1 MLRELDTQNSMG
13 SEMVSSQTCPL
24 QAEDAELIEELKNA
38 YRCKW
43 FLCNDRGLCVHMTSL
58 QAENGYFK
66 KICVCDNLQSF
77 FCFLFQHQV
86 HWISL

>member
-24 QAEDAELIEELKNA
+24 QPEDAELIEELKNA

-43 FLCNDRGLCVHMTSL
+43 LLCAVVGPGFPRRGGANPKDGAPTSIIL
-58 QAENGYFK
+58 VIFSRKLHEN
-66 KICVCDNLQSF
+66 
-77 FCFLFQHQV
+77 
-86 HWISL
+86 

>member
-43 FLCNDRGLCVHMTSL
+43 FLCNDRGLCVYMTSL
-58 QAENGYFK
+58 RAENGRTLK
-66 KICVCDNLQSF
+66 NNRL
-77 FCFLFQHQV
+77 
-86 HWISL
+86 